1 MNFLED
7 EENVQ
12 RSKKTKMIIIT
23 IAIIIVILIIICGV
37 LIYQIGNI
45 ENSTLKLVLN
55 SQNTQFDSSM
65 FIIENGTLYISIKD
79 FAELLGYRTFN
90 GDYKTKYSEDVTNCY
105 ISTVDEVASFSLNSA
120 TMYKQVQQQEM
131 NAEPYDYEY
140 FDLDQ
145 PVQLRNGKLYATADG
160 MEIGT
165 NSLITYSESNNT
177 ITVVTLDSIISVYA
191 SSFPNA
197 AINDEDALFNN
208 KKALRYDLVVTKSE
222 DEHYGVYNSEGQE
235 IIGEKYASIEFME
248 GSSEFTVTTDEGK
261 MGILASD
268 GRTKIEPN
276 YTEIKQISKDLNYY
290 LVKNNE
296 KYGVINQN
304 GNIVIYLEFDQ
315 IGIDEEEFA
324 SNDIDNPYILFDNCI
339 PVMQN
344 DRWGVFDINGQQL
357 IPVEYSEMGCINGTT
372 TDRVSN
378 NVVIIPEFE
387 SIVLGNDD
395 KYAIF
400 SSLGEM
406 YVPLILDSVYS
417 ITTSGEDQFYM
428 TFTIEEPGE
437 NGTTVERQQ
446 TYDLAQYFEEHVVT
460 TVQEPQIQNTITNE
474 TVIDPNSVEVTDT
487 VDPNAGVTTD
497 PNAIQPAA

>member
-1 MNFLED
+1 MNLLED

-12 RSKKTKMIIIT
+12 RSKKTKMIMIT

-120 TMYKQVQQQEM
+120 TIYKQVQQQEM

-140 FDLDQ
+140 FDIDQ
-145 PVQLRNGKLYATADG
+145 PVQLRNGKLYASADG

-177 ITVVTLDSIISVYA
+177 ITVVTLDSIVSVY
-191 SSFPNA
+191 SSTFPNA

-261 MGILASD
+261 MGILSSD

-276 YTEIKQISKDLNYY
+276 YTEIKQISKELNYY

-315 IGIDEEEFA
+315 IGIDEEEFT

-460 TVQEPQIQNTITNE
+460 TVQEPQIQNTTIDE
-474 TVIDPNSVEVTDT
+474 TVVDPNSVEVTDT
-487 VDPNAGVTTD
+487 VNPNADSTTD
-497 PNAIQPAA
+497 QNEIQPAA